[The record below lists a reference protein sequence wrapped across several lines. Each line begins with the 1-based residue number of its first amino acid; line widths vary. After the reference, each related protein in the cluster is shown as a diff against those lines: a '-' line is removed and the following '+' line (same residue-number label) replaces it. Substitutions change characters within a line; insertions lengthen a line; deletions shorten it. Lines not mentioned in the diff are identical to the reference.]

1 MVLTLQGIRVIHALL
16 AAKNDLGKKVSGPC
30 TNACIIA
37 ARDMRVTARVQ
48 KQSVAHI
55 RESIHAICRKYTRD
69 FDSLSAYI
77 NASLTY

>member
-1 MVLTLQGIRVIHALL
+1 MLMHTESLQGIRVIHALL

-37 ARDMRVTARVQ
+37 ARDMRVTARVL

-55 RESIHAICRKYTRD
+55 RESIHAFKQSFRVDKRD
-69 FDSLSAYI
+69 FDSLSA
-77 NASLTY
+77 